1 MVFTLPYLTLKFYR
15 LPRDAK
21 IQCEYKKI
29 LKTEGINWKSG
40 HICCEHW
47 SEGMEKDNNDLP
59 NLTVPSTQIPIIE
72 KIYQKAKE
80 RYGKLKL
87 PTNTDKLKL
96 KELKRKLYKMPTCT
110 STKRKEPTSR
120 STSSTLKNA
129 SIHFPHTQ
137 VFTRAI

>member
-1 MVFTLPYLTLKFYR
+1 MVKWFCSSPLCYNNFQTRTSNGEPLKFYR

-21 IQCEYKKI
+21 IQNTKYKKI

-47 SEGMEKDNNDLP
+47 SEGMKKDNLP

-96 KELKRKLYKMPTCT
+96 KELKRKLDIAKLYKMPTY
-110 STKRKEPTSR
+110 
-120 STSSTLKNA
+120 
-129 SIHFPHTQ
+129 
-137 VFTRAI
+137 